1 VIHRHRFRAMGTQ
14 IELFVDTQAPD
25 GALGEAEREFRRLE
39 LILSRFLPD
48 SELSRLNRARVMRVG
63 PELAELVRLAIE
75 ARVRTRGRFD
85 PTVHN
90 ALVAAGYDRTFELVP
105 AQCSASPHVA
115 LAPCSG
121 EVEIDGDVVV
131 IEAGFALDLGGI
143 AKGWAADRA
152 CAILASAGGPAL
164 VDAGG
169 DVVGVGRTWPIG
181 VAAPEQGIT
190 LGLRDGALAT
200 SGRDR
205 RRWTCN
211 GREAHH
217 VIDPATGAPA
227 DGDVLTVT
235 VAART
240 AAEAEVLATALFLS
254 GEAEVAAQE
263 ADAEAVPAVIVA
275 RDGRTLFAGGLA

>member
-1 VIHRHRFRAMGTQ
+1 MGTE
-14 IELFVDTQAPD
+14 IELFVDAQAPD
-25 GALGEAEREFRRLE
+25 GPMDEAEREFRRLE

-63 PELAELVRLAIE
+63 PELAELVPLAIE
-75 ARVRTRGRFD
+75 ARTRTNGRFD

-90 ALVAAGYDRTFELVP
+90 AVVSAGYDRTFELVP
-105 AQCSASPHVA
+105 ERCGRHPRVA
-115 LAPCSG
+115 VAPCSG
-121 EVEIDGDVVV
+121 EVEMHGDVVV
-131 IEAGFALDLGGI
+131 IEPGFALDLGGI

-152 CAILASAGGPAL
+152 CTILASAGPAL

-181 VAAPEQGIT
+181 VPVPAQDLT

-205 RRWTCN
+205 RRWMRN

-217 VIDPATGAPA
+217 VIDPATGEPA

-254 GEAEVAAQE
+254 GETERAARE
-263 ADAEAVPAVIVA
+263 ADTQGVPAVIVA
-275 RDGRTLFAGGLA
+275 RDGRTLLAGGLA

>member
-1 VIHRHRFRAMGTQ
+1 MGTE

-25 GALGEAEREFRRLE
+25 GPMDEAEREFRRLE

-63 PELAELVRLAIE
+63 PELAELVPLAI
-75 ARVRTRGRFD
+75 AARTRTNGRFD

-90 ALVAAGYDRTFELVP
+90 AVVSAGYDRTFELVP
-105 AQCSASPHVA
+105 GRCSRPPRVA
-115 LAPCSG
+115 PAPCSG
-121 EVEIDGDVVV
+121 DVEIHGDVVV

-152 CAILASAGGPAL
+152 CAILASAGPAL

-169 DVVGVGRTWPIG
+169 DLVGVGRTWPIG
-181 VAAPEQGIT
+181 IPVPAQDLT

-211 GREAHH
+211 GHEAHH
-217 VIDPATGAPA
+217 VIDPATGEPA

-254 GEAEVAAQE
+254 GEAERAARE
-263 ADAEAVPAVIVA
+263 ADADAVPAVIVA
-275 RDGRTLFAGGLA
+275 RDGRALLAGGLA

>member
-1 VIHRHRFRAMGTQ
+1 MIHRRRFHAMGTE
-14 IELFVDTQAPD
+14 IELFVDTRAPD
-25 GALGEAEREFRRLE
+25 VAMDEAEREFRRLE
-39 LILSRFLPD
+39 QILSRFLPD
-48 SELSRLNRARVMRVG
+48 SELSRLNRARVMQVG
-63 PELAELVRLAIE
+63 PELAELVPLAIE
-75 ARVRTRGRFD
+75 ARTRTNGRFD

-90 ALVAAGYDRTFELVP
+90 AVVSAGYDRAFELLPEQSSRP
-105 AQCSASPHVA
+105 ARVA
-115 LAPCSG
+115 PAPCSG
-121 EVEIDGDVVV
+121 DVEMNGDVVV
-131 IEAGFALDLGGI
+131 IEEGFALDLGGI

-152 CAILASAGGPAL
+152 CAILASAGPAL

-181 VAAPEQGIT
+181 VPVPAQDIT

-254 GEAEVAAQE
+254 GEAERAARE
-263 ADAEAVPAVIVA
+263 ADAQAVPAVIVA
-275 RDGRTLFAGGLA
+275 RDGRALLAGGLA